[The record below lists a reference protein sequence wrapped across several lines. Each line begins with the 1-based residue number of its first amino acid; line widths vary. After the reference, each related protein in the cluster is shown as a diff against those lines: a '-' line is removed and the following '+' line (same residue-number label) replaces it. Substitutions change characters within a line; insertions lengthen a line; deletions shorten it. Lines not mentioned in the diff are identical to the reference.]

1 MLLLV
6 LTEFVGYLKESLN
19 LLFIDFV
26 KRMYVNA
33 ANFVQEFLDQSRWCI
48 FQRATSCVHA

>member
-33 ANFVQEFLDQSRWCI
+33 ANFVQEFLDKSRWCI